1 MTRPRMNMCGHVRG
15 APAQAGL
22 LGALAV
28 ALLLATWVL
37 PALAQGP
44 AEPQWLAAGLG
55 TDVNPPA
62 TKPFAAATPAEGGF
76 AASASTGAHTAARP
90 GVTDPRAPAAA
101 AQGAAMRS
109 DDINALPMRSGG
121 EHRGQWVLR
130 AAIAMAGLL
139 LAVWTFAR
147 QAPFNHI
154 NAPGFEIIT
163 NSERRRFIPI
173 EDKYQQFDFITNIKT
188 EGALRLSANLNK
200 VTLSIR
206 RFGYLMEDRNFRNA
220 LLVNR
225 RRVRRT
231 VLKDGDVLDLGDLT
245 LLYRDNRIPPLKR
258 HMPVTPP
265 EGKVSIKFER
275 PRGPVRRGTGMLIWG
290 GQPPRTYYFTQNMLY
305 VGRSESNDLI
315 IKAQNIEFRHAKIEK
330 IGNRYKLINL
340 APGGNTYVN
349 NRRVDI
355 RFLKEGDEVSFDNHK
370 FKFALLTK
378 PVRER
383 QTSPQFHS
391 QGPRRAN
398 MEELGGEEDD
408 MAVDDAPLGGE
419 GDLRQ
424 SQPR

>member
-1 MTRPRMNMCGHVRG
+1 MTRPSRSRDGT
-15 APAQAGL
+15 PAQAAG
-22 LGALAV
+22 LAV
-28 ALLLATWVL
+28 LAMGLATAVLLATAASPAWAEVTAGRGWLTAGSAIATRAQASAPFATAL
-37 PALAQGP
+37 PA
-44 AEPQWLAAGLG
+44 AAGL
-55 TDVNPPA
+55 
-62 TKPFAAATPAEGGF
+62 AAPHAAEQGTPARV
-76 AASASTGAHTAARP
+76 AR
-90 GVTDPRAPAAA
+90 D
-101 AQGAAMRS
+101 AAMRA
-109 DDINALPMRSGG
+109 DPDEALPVTLRGSN
-121 EHRGQWVLR
+121 RGQWAMRGAL
-130 AAIAMAGLL
+130 AMAGLL
-139 LAVWTFAR
+139 LAVWAFVR
-147 QAPFNHI
+147 QAPANI
-154 NAPGFEIIT
+154 VLAPGFEIIT
-163 NSERRRFIPI
+163 DSERRRFIAL

-258 HMPVTPP
+258 HTPVSPP

-290 GQPPRTYYFTQNMLY
+290 GQPPRTFYFTQNMLY

-315 IKAQNIEFRHAKIEK
+315 IKAQNIEFRHAKVEK

-370 FKFALLTK
+370 FKFALLAK

-383 QTSPQFHS
+383 QTPPQFHS
-391 QGPRRAN
+391 QGPRRAA
-398 MEELGGEEDD
+398 MEELAGDD
-408 MAVDDAPLGGE
+408 DDLAVDDPPQGGE
-419 GDLRQ
+419 GDLHQ